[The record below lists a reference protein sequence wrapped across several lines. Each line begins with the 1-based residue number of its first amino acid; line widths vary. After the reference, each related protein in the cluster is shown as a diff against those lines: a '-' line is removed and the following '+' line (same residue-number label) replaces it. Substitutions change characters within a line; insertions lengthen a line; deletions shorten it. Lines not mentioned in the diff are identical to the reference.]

1 MSAKNI
7 TPLQLF
13 SSAPDSGSPEV
24 MSGEEVLSSSSSS
37 LLRSVFPSVPD
48 LLRVYGHLPDAR
60 LADFSWP
67 DNFANKA
74 FLPASRRRQLLS
86 AKDFG
91 GAPKAKQ
98 CSSQRG
104 VKKKYIKK
112 AL

>member
-1 MSAKNI
+1 M
-7 TPLQLF
+7 
-13 SSAPDSGSPEV
+13 
-24 MSGEEVLSSSSSS
+24 MSGEEVPSSSSS

-48 LLRVYGHLPDAR
+48 LLRVYGHLPDTR

-74 FLPASRRRQLLS
+74 FLPASRRRRLLS

-104 VKKKYIKK
+104 VKKKK
-112 AL
+112 ALLMQFIILL